1 MSQDE
6 LALLVGPSGSGK
18 TTLLNLIAALDRPDR
33 GKIIVGDLE
42 ITSLSRS
49 AAARYRNERV
59 GFIFQSYNLLP
70 QLTALENILLPM
82 LPKRRSDRRRAVE
95 LLDAVGLSDRSS
107 HRPAELSGGEQ
118 QRVAI
123 ARALANDPALILA
136 DEPTG
141 NLDDD
146 NARKIAELLSRTC
159 RERGKSLILVTHDRQ
174 VIRPVDR
181 VFDMRDGSLTLIES
195 VLHPDLGLGDAGA
208 ARLHGQRVFP
218 RGFRRP
224 ETEDRTERRG
234 GCGCLPL
241 RSHHAL

>member
-1 MSQDE
+1 MKEAPIGVRSVTKTYRRGQRQITALQDVSFEISQGE

-18 TTLLNLIAALDRPDR
+18 TTLLNLIAALDYPDS
-33 GKIIVGDLE
+33 GE
-42 ITSLSRS
+42 ITVDRSKITGLSRP

-123 ARALANDPALILA
+123 ARALANDPAIILA

-159 RERGKSLILVTHDRQ
+159 REGGKTLVLVTHDRQ
-174 VIRPVDR
+174 MIRPVDR
-181 VFDMRDGSLTLIES
+181 VFEMQDGSLTMIEN
-195 VLHPDLGLGDAGA
+195 VLA
-208 ARLHGQRVFP
+208 
-218 RGFRRP
+218 
-224 ETEDRTERRG
+224 
-234 GCGCLPL
+234 
-241 RSHHAL
+241 S

>member
-1 MSQDE
+1 MKASSVVVRSIRKTYRRGLRQITALEDVSLDLSQGE
-6 LALLVGPSGSGK
+6 VALFVGPSGSGK
-18 TTLLNLIAALDRPDR
+18 TTLLNLIAALDCPDH
-33 GKIIVGDLE
+33 GEIIVGGSE
-42 ITSLSRS
+42 ITGLSRT

-95 LLDAVGLSDRSS
+95 LHDAVGLSDRSS

-146 NARKIAELLSRTC
+146 NARNIAELLSRTC

-174 VIRPVDR
+174 VIRSVDR

-195 VLHPDLGLGDAGA
+195 VLA
-208 ARLHGQRVFP
+208 
-218 RGFRRP
+218 
-224 ETEDRTERRG
+224 
-234 GCGCLPL
+234 
-241 RSHHAL
+241 S

>member
-1 MSQDE
+1 VKASFVVVRSVTKTYRRGLRQITALEDVSFDLSQGE
-6 LALLVGPSGSGK
+6 LALFVGPSGSGK

-33 GKIIVGDLE
+33 GNIIIDESE
-42 ITSLSRS
+42 ITDLSRS
-49 AAARYRNERV
+49 AAARYRNEQV

-82 LPKRRSDRRRAVE
+82 LPKRQLDQRRARE
-95 LLDAVGLSDRSS
+95 LLDAVGLSDRST

-146 NARKIAELLSRTC
+146 NARKVAELLSRAC
-159 RERGKSLILVTHDRQ
+159 RERGKTLILVTHDRQ
-174 VIRPVDR
+174 MIRPVDR
-181 VFDMRDGSLTLIES
+181 VFDMRDGSLTMIES
-195 VLHPDLGLGDAGA
+195 VL
-208 ARLHGQRVFP
+208 V
-218 RGFRRP
+218 
-224 ETEDRTERRG
+224 
-234 GCGCLPL
+234 
-241 RSHHAL
+241 S